1 VTTPTGIQWAF
12 ATSLRDMLA
21 GSDTFKT
28 WIGAADA
35 AEALT
40 FIGFY
45 QDDNPA
51 ARAVG
56 DRFGFV
62 DVNDAA
68 LTGTRDATGIGVGSF
83 RLTAQ
88 SAGWGLEWRVDE
100 HTTENTIAFLNLAG
114 AVLDEILSQAAAR
127 VVWDFARWDT
137 KTYPL
142 KRLDGDSCRY
152 QIAYTMTARQGV

>member
-1 VTTPTGIQWAF
+1 VTTPTGIEWAF

-21 GSDTFKT
+21 ASSSFQT

-45 QDDNPA
+45 QDDNPT
-51 ARAVG
+51 ARATG
-56 DRFGFV
+56 DHFGFV
-62 DVNDAA
+62 DVNEAA
-68 LTGTRDATGIGVGSF
+68 LSGMRDATGVGVEAF

-88 SAGWGLEWRVDE
+88 SAGWGLEWRVEE
-100 HTTENTIAFLNLAG
+100 HTSENTIVFLNLVG

-127 VVWDFARWDT
+127 VIWEFSRWDT

-152 QIAYTMTARQGV
+152 QAAYTMTARQGE